1 MKVYCHFAVVGL
13 SNTYLVGNEGGGDA
27 LLIDPSRFDV
37 PLLNMIENNGFNIRS
52 ILITHNH
59 DNHTH
64 GIATILKIY
73 DAKIYASTKEIRGF
87 STEIL
92 ENRQRVNLHGIN
104 VESMAIRGHTSD
116 SLIFRINHNLFT
128 GDILSAGRIGTTDN
142 TWAKA
147 NMIRDLED
155 SILPLPDET
164 IIFPGHGPPSTLKIE
179 KLTNDELYFEPM
191 EFRE

>member
-1 MKVYCHFAVVGL
+1 MKVFCHFAVVGL
-13 SNTYLVGNEGGGDA
+13 SNTYLLGPEGGGDA
-27 LLIDPSRFDV
+27 ILIDPSRFDV
-37 PLLNMIENNGFNIRS
+37 PLLNMIENNGYYIRS
-52 ILITHNH
+52 VLITHNH

-64 GIATILKIY
+64 GIATIRKIY
-73 DAKIYASTKEIRGF
+73 DAKIYASTREIRGF
-87 STEIL
+87 STEVL
-92 ENRQRVNLHGIN
+92 ENRQQINLHGIN

-116 SLIFRINHNLFT
+116 SLIFKTNQYLFT

-155 SILPLPDET
+155 QILPLPDDT

-191 EFRE
+191 EL